1 MISLALPEFLLAALL
16 VLALA
21 AYMFRRLGGWTPA
34 GGALAL
40 VGLALWI
47 LRGVSEGAATLLFS
61 LFQVDMLV
69 AVHWQGFVLQ
79 MTPNVAPVVVFMLL
93 LGGAVLALAA
103 FVHQP
108 DAFPAFALALVAGCI
123 GFLLLREAP
132 ISPYLLTPGFLAL
145 VTALGVYPLQ
155 AGRLGDV
162 SGALRFLLLPVLA
175 LPLFL
180 LAAWYADQL
189 ALNPQEAA
197 AATAAARLL
206 SFGLLLLLAPVP
218 FHSAWP
224 ALVQRSPPLVGVLL
238 TLVYQMI
245 VLFIL
250 HRVAVAYP
258 FVVTESNLSL
268 WLTGTGVL
276 TALWAGVAAVGASH
290 PGRLLGYAFLHEWG
304 LILLILA
311 APGSRSWPLVLF
323 LFVLRAV
330 SGLTA
335 SVGLAYLAERTGNLD
350 ADRLWG
356 VGARLPWSTTAYVL
370 GGLGLAGFPLTAGFT
385 GHWAALQMVAQI
397 DWRVAAVVLLA
408 SAGIV
413 VGFVRQVRIL
423 FGPLAD
429 PFLAQERLRNGI
441 VALLVILVSTGLAI
455 APQLLDAPIAWGLT
469 AFGG

>member
-1 MISLALPEFLLAALL
+1 MINLALPEFLLAALWA
-16 VLALA
+16 LALL
-21 AYMFRRLGGWTPA
+21 AYILRRLVGWTPV

-40 VGLALWI
+40 AGLALWI
-47 LRGVSEGAATLLFS
+47 LRGVSGGGASLLFS
-61 LFQVDMLV
+61 LFQVDMQV
-69 AVHWQGFVLQ
+69 AVHWRGFVLQ
-79 MTPNVAPVVVFMLL
+79 MTPNVAPVVVFTLL
-93 LGGAVLALAA
+93 LGAASLALAA
-103 FVHQP
+103 FVRHP
-108 DAFPAFALALVAGCI
+108 DAFPAFVLALEAGCI
-123 GFLLLREAP
+123 GFLFLREAP
-132 ISPYLLTPGFLAL
+132 ISPYLLTPGFLVLLAA
-145 VTALGVYPLQ
+145 VSVYPLQ
-155 AGRLGDV
+155 AGRLGEV
-162 SGALRFLLLPVLA
+162 SGGLRFLLLPVLA

-180 LAAWYADQL
+180 LAAWYTDQL
-189 ALNPQEAA
+189 ALNPQDASAA
-197 AATAAARLL
+197 MAAARLL

-224 ALVQRSPPLVGVLL
+224 TLAQVSPPLVNTLL
-238 TLVYQMI
+238 TLLYQMI
-245 VLFIL
+245 VLFVL
-250 HRVAVAYP
+250 HRVAITYP
-258 FVVTESNLSL
+258 FVVAESDLSL

-323 LFVLRAV
+323 LFVLRTV

-335 SVGLAYLAERTGNLD
+335 SVGLAYLAERAGDLD

-385 GHWAALQMVAQI
+385 GHWAALQMVAEI

-408 SAGIV
+408 SAGVV

-423 FGPLAD
+423 FGPLAN

-455 APQLLDAPIAWGLT
+455 APQFLDAPIAWGLT